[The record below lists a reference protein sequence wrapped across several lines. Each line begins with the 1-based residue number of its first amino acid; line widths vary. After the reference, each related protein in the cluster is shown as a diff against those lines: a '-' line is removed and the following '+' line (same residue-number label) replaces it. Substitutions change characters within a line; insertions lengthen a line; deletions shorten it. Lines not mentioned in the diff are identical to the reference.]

1 MIHGGLHD
9 RLQVDGYVLLRVG
22 DHHLRERSNREG
34 PETEFWFVTP
44 TKWNQA
50 CISVQTF
57 QKTGLM
63 ETTFDKGK
71 LFSKELLIS
80 ETGNVITRT
89 VAQHSI
95 PQR

>member
-1 MIHGGLHD
+1 M
-9 RLQVDGYVLLRVG
+9 
-22 DHHLRERSNREG
+22 
-34 PETEFWFVTP
+34 TP

-71 LFSKELLIS
+71 LLIKRLLIS
-80 ETGNVITRT
+80 KQECDNKDCGT
-89 VAQHSI
+89 AQY
-95 PQR
+95 PQREFSVEGAAEEAKQTGLCCVLASAALSHTKE